1 MSNVSADFKEQVPA
15 DFKDQPKQQREPTK
29 LECGLLG
36 ALCATVVLA
45 VLFWLGF
52 QFSILQLMVQIR

>member
-1 MSNVSADFKEQVPA
+1 MSNVSV
-15 DFKDQPKQQREPTK
+15 DFKDQARQQREPTK
-29 LECGLLG
+29 LECGMLG

>member
-1 MSNVSADFKEQVPA
+1 MSNVSADFK
-15 DFKDQPKQQREPTK
+15 DQATQQREPTK

>member
-1 MSNVSADFKEQVPA
+1 MSNVSADFKDQVPA
-15 DFKDQPKQQREPTK
+15 DLEDQARQQREPTK
-29 LECGLLG
+29 LECGMLG

>member
-1 MSNVSADFKEQVPA
+1 MSDVSADFK
-15 DFKDQPKQQREPTK
+15 DQATPQRKPTK

-36 ALCATVVLA
+36 ALCATIVLA

-52 QFSILQLMVQIR
+52 QFSLLQLMIQIR

>member
-1 MSNVSADFKEQVPA
+1 MSNVSADL
-15 DFKDQPKQQREPTK
+15 KDQVSADLKDQAKPQREPTK
-29 LECGLLG
+29 LECGMLG

>member
-1 MSNVSADFKEQVPA
+1 VSDLSA
-15 DFKDQPKQQREPTK
+15 DFKDQAKPQREPPK

-36 ALCATVVLA
+36 ALCATIVLA

-52 QFSILQLMVQIR
+52 QFSILQLMIQIR

>member
-1 MSNVSADFKEQVPA
+1 MSNVSADFKEQISA
-15 DFKDQPKQQREPTK
+15 ELKDQPKLQREPTK

-52 QFSILQLMVQIR
+52 QFSILQLMIQIR

>member
-1 MSNVSADFKEQVPA
+1 MSNVSADFKDQAPG
-15 DFKDQPKQQREPTK
+15 DFKDQATQQREPTK

>member
-1 MSNVSADFKEQVPA
+1 MSNVSVDFKDQVPA
-15 DFKDQPKQQREPTK
+15 DFKDQARQQREPTK
-29 LECGLLG
+29 LECGMLG
-36 ALCATVVLA
+36 ALCATIVLA